1 MNEVN
6 KECYFVPPNTGEWSK
21 GKSICDGYSSSVVS
35 IHSQQEQKLLEGNFA
50 IFVILC
56 FTTNLLNLL
65 SIESIIYLHLLLT
78 ATYLQICK

>member
-50 IFVILC
+50 IFIILC
-56 FTTNLLNLL
+56 YTSNLL
-65 SIESIIYLHLLLT
+65 SIESIIHLQFLLT
-78 ATYLQICK
+78 APYLQICK